1 MEELHHL
8 QHMEEEHS
16 HIFVFFEYMEIH
28 IELSE
33 FLKDIKIISICEKF
47 LVTEGG
53 KFVTEI
59 IL

>member
-1 MEELHHL
+1 MEELRHL
-8 QHMEEEHS
+8 QHMEEEYS
-16 HIFVFFEYMEIH
+16 HIFFFEYMEIQ